1 MFDFLKRASLAVLGL
16 AALALRLWASYTFP
30 HLSPSYSETDTFA
43 FPPLLFFAFPW
54 LFSALVNVMMLAY

>member
-43 FPPLLFFAFPW
+43 FPW